1 MLFAV
6 SALLT
11 VAGAVATYVGMGLAR
26 SAERQRGYEECERR
40 LELLRKQIRR
50 LRLR

>member
-1 MLFAV
+1 MIFAV

-11 VAGAVATYVGMGLAR
+11 VAGMISTYVGMGLAR
-26 SAERQRGYEECERR
+26 SQERQRGYLECEER

-50 LRLR
+50 LRPR